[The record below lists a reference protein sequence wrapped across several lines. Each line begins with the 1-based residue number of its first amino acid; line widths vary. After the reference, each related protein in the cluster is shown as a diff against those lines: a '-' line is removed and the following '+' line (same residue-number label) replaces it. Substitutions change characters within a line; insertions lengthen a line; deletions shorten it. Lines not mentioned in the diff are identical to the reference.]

1 MRGVSCEGTEDA
13 SERLDVR
20 SFPIDFM
27 KLEKQLVIFSQMS
40 LILLGFSRQ
49 FFGDWVR
56 LAREDIPILCGRRA
70 GPRRL
75 SRRQRQVSL

>member
-1 MRGVSCEGTEDA
+1 MRGASCEGTEDA

-20 SFPIDFM
+20 SFPNDFM
-27 KLEKQLVIFSQMS
+27 KLEKRLVIFSQMS

-56 LAREDIPILCGRRA
+56 LAREDMLLFLGK
-70 GPRRL
+70 
-75 SRRQRQVSL
+75 